1 MANSERIYLIQGN
14 DTDMSVCL
22 RKGGDTPLP
31 YDLTGASRIGL
42 ALTGHGLS
50 FFARDIVVSGEDNN
64 IISGLLAGDL
74 LVGEYG
80 LEVSFTLDG
89 KAKRFRVPQVFEVV
103 SYLSEDQ
110 DGTAE
115 GEGDGISITVTV
127 QPEVIEIAGPTGPQ
141 GHDGKSAYE
150 VWLED
155 GHTGTED
162 DFFKW
167 LAAEGLPWND
177 VDISSLTVRNG
188 YITSS
193 GVWNSG
199 STYCHT
205 LLPVSAGKAVRVTA
219 AESNLFRYAWL
230 TSGQAPRGGIAADL
244 VPGTERTDVAA
255 GSSVTLDVPEGAK
268 YLYIY
273 LGAPADKANTPE
285 SLAVSDTIS
294 SLRKDIDSTGADVSD
309 IDDRI
314 GYPGVYGALEGA
326 GTAIVYA
333 RQVHVAGGQSYRVN
347 MLHPDVTVT
356 SPTGN
361 AYRFVV
367 SARNGEGAELSKLV
381 QVVDTAALK
390 DYYDI
395 TAPDGA
401 SYLLIYGR
409 CSSGETCDFTVDP
422 LTTRTYNDGDILTL
436 NPDSEFQPKWQS
448 ASKPYYTSQSTNK
461 PNCVRFLHLSD
472 VHGNWANVRRFLKFY
487 NHWVD
492 KGYDITAINTGDTAT
507 DYLTDGVTGYTG
519 IAGADKILGVIG
531 NHDTRGAQGWQ
542 QYKGLEVYNALFAP
556 LISGWGVV
564 QPEGAAEN
572 GYCYYHKDY
581 ASNKL
586 RLVVVDIMGYDD
598 TEDAWLASVLASAKT
613 AGYHVLIATHF
624 AGGRSSAEASQPPY
638 KKIDCQWSTMA
649 GLASDSTQLNGYNS
663 ESYKMADTVH
673 AFMEDGGIFCGYMC
687 GHSHLEFVAR
697 LDKYPDQMIYTIGS
711 SKSGKVHDYTHTT
724 GTRMQDEFEIVA
736 VDTDSKFVKL
746 YKVGANYDRRG
757 RLKDSICVSYDTHEV
772 VGFPVT
778 TEALAK
784 EMDGKQEKLVS
795 GQNIKTINGFSILG
809 GGDLHFPGPVQ
820 SDWNEDDDGDEAYI
834 KNKPVIPTD
843 VVKYTEQT
851 LTDAQKAQARTN
863 IAAASESEVSQLRTD
878 VDEIGIK
885 SATIQTAD
893 VDLLGAIINS
903 SGVWTATTYYRHII
917 IPVIPGNVVN
927 YTANADHNSN
937 YAFLTSDEAP
947 VASVAAPLV
956 PGTSRVLVEPGT
968 NATFTIPQGTKFL
981 YLSAGDTR
989 INDGRANLPAT
1000 ITISQT
1006 LESRLEKYD
1015 EDGDK
1020 LNEVIGEK
1028 TLDLSLFNSRNG
1040 ALSNSNTWLN
1050 AARYYHILI
1059 PVVVGDEVTITAK
1072 GGYFTRYGLLKSDE
1086 QAVTGEAAAVV
1097 SGTSRVEIAPASTA
1111 VISIPPKCNFL
1122 YLYGGDANSG
1132 ASHIRD
1138 YLPAVVSVKT
1148 SIGALLDIAEN
1159 CGVQY
1164 SGGIIEANPDS
1175 EWLPK
1180 MVAAKKRYYT
1190 SSVTDKPSPVV
1201 FAHLS
1206 DIHANWSNVRRFVDF
1221 TKHHESYIDGLLN
1234 TGDTVAGLFT
1244 DGIYG
1249 YGMGSIVASIM
1260 NVVGNHDTRG
1270 AQGWQQYV
1278 GPDIY
1283 NALIAPYVDGWG
1295 VTQPADAATN
1305 GYCYYYKDYAAQSL
1319 RLVVV
1324 DIMGYD
1330 STEDTWLAG
1339 VLDSAKSS
1347 GYHVVIATHFAG
1359 GRDGEHQSENAFNV
1373 IECNY
1378 STLQM
1383 SSGNASGL
1391 YGYNALA
1398 YMMTQTVKDFIDG
1411 GGKFVG
1417 YIQGHYHLDFV
1428 AKLAEDPRQLIYA
1441 IGSSKVGE
1449 TRDYNHVG
1457 ATRMQDEFQIISIDT
1472 YMKTVRLFKVGAN
1485 IDQFGRSK
1493 NSVCINYESGT
1504 VVAQGF

>member
-1 MANSERIYLIQGN
+1 MANEENNKIYLVRGN
-14 DTDMSVCL
+14 DTPLSVCV
-22 RKGGDTPLP
+22 RKGGASPVP
-31 YDLTGASRIGL
+31 YDLSAAERVRL
-42 ALTGHGLS
+42 ALVGHGTHV
-50 FFARDIVVSGEDNN
+50 FAVGTGISGEDNN
-64 IISGLLAGDL
+64 IVSGVIPGRSLLPGD
-74 LVGEYG
+74 YD
-80 LEVSFTLDG
+80 LELTFVLDG
-89 KAKRFRVPQVFEVV
+89 RDKRFAVEDMFEAVNF
-103 SYLSEDQ
+103 LAEDA

-167 LAAEGLPWND
+167 LASEGLPWND

-273 LGAPADKANTPE
+273 LGTPADKANTPE
-285 SLAVSDTIS
+285 SLAVSDTIP

-333 RQVHVAGGQSYRVN
+333 RQVHVVGGQSYRVN

-395 TAPDGA
+395 TAPDGT

-448 ASKPYYTSQSTNK
+448 ASKPYYTSQNTNR

-492 KGYDITAINTGDTAT
+492 NGYDITAINTGDTAT

-687 GHSHLEFVAR
+687 GHSHLEFIAR

-711 SKSGKVHDYTHTT
+711 SKSGKVHDYTHTA

-778 TEALAK
+778 VEALSK

-795 GQNIKTINGFSILG
+795 GQNIKTLNGESILG
-809 GGDLHFPGPVQ
+809 NGNIQIEESVQ
-820 SDWNEDDDGDEAYI
+820 SDWDEDDSTDPAYI
-834 KNKPVIPTD
+834 KNKPTIPTN
-843 VVKYTEQT
+843 VVKYTSQS

-863 IAAASESEVSQLRTD
+863 IGATVPEIFFATYGETTAAEVDAAVAAGKVVVCYYNSRLYPLVDYNPSNDIHFNNVYNIYTYFLILKRTSGNWSNGSSQVQSIAARVDTIVGNETSTSKYTSAKAVADALGKWGVVSQTITWSGSGANPRTY
-878 VDEIGIK
+878 
-885 SATIQTAD
+885 
-893 VDLLGAIINS
+893 AI
-903 SGVWTATTYYRHII
+903 
-917 IPVIPGNVVN
+917 
-927 YTANADHNSN
+927 SN
-937 YAFLTSDEAP
+937 IVHGL
-947 VASVAAPLV
+947 
-956 PGTSRVLVEPGT
+956 
-968 NATFTIPQGTKFL
+968 IPQSNIDL
-981 YLSAGDTR
+981 YEASGAVFNETSGYFEL
-989 INDGRANLPAT
+989 NE
-1000 ITISQT
+1000 ITDIA
-1006 LESRLEKYD
+1006 YD
-1015 EDGDK
+1015 EM
-1020 LNEVIGEK
+1020 
-1028 TLDLSLFNSRNG
+1028 
-1040 ALSNSNTWLN
+1040 
-1050 AARYYHILI
+1050 
-1059 PVVVGDEVTITAK
+1059 
-1072 GGYFTRYGLLKSDE
+1072 KSIY
-1086 QAVTGEAAAVV
+1086 A
-1097 SGTSRVEIAPASTA
+1097 
-1111 VISIPPKCNFL
+1111 
-1122 YLYGGDANSG
+1122 
-1132 ASHIRD
+1132 H
-1138 YLPAVVSVKT
+1138 
-1148 SIGALLDIAEN
+1148 SIGAVPFTKYRDSQFALYQERTTLLLSIAA
-1159 CGVQY
+1159 GY
-1164 SGGIIEANPDS
+1164 SFSANHMFQSGNIVVANLTGATNMGGATNMFAYCNRLRKVIGIMTSTTWTNTPWHSCYSLESVIIKGLKADMSFNNSSLLTLDSVVYIVTNAANTSAITITLHADAYARCVADTTEYTLSGQTYTGIIAYA
-1175 EWLPK
+1175 
-1180 MVAAKKRYYT
+1180 AAKNIT
-1190 SSVTDKPSPVV
+1190 
-1201 FAHLS
+1201 
-1206 DIHANWSNVRRFVDF
+1206 I
-1221 TKHHESYIDGLLN
+1221 
-1234 TGDTVAGLFT
+1234 
-1244 DGIYG
+1244 
-1249 YGMGSIVASIM
+1249 AS
-1260 NVVGNHDTRG
+1260 
-1270 AQGWQQYV
+1270 A
-1278 GPDIY
+1278 
-1283 NALIAPYVDGWG
+1283 
-1295 VTQPADAATN
+1295 
-1305 GYCYYYKDYAAQSL
+1305 
-1319 RLVVV
+1319 
-1324 DIMGYD
+1324 
-1330 STEDTWLAG
+1330 
-1339 VLDSAKSS
+1339 
-1347 GYHVVIATHFAG
+1347 
-1359 GRDGEHQSENAFNV
+1359 
-1373 IECNY
+1373 
-1378 STLQM
+1378 
-1383 SSGNASGL
+1383 
-1391 YGYNALA
+1391 
-1398 YMMTQTVKDFIDG
+1398 
-1411 GGKFVG
+1411 
-1417 YIQGHYHLDFV
+1417 
-1428 AKLAEDPRQLIYA
+1428 
-1441 IGSSKVGE
+1441 
-1449 TRDYNHVG
+1449 
-1457 ATRMQDEFQIISIDT
+1457 
-1472 YMKTVRLFKVGAN
+1472 
-1485 IDQFGRSK
+1485 
-1493 NSVCINYESGT
+1493 
-1504 VVAQGF
+1504 